1 VTIPVEQLS
10 CQELVE
16 LVTDYLE
23 GVLPEEQRQRFEEH
37 LGHCDGC
44 GRYVQQMR
52 ATLRVTGEL
61 TPASLSPEAEEAL
74 LEAFRNWRAR

>member
-1 VTIPVEQLS
+1 MTDSVEQLS

-23 GVLPEEQRQRFEEH
+23 GVLPEAERARFDAH
-37 LGHCDGC
+37 LATCAGC
-44 GRYVQQMR
+44 QTYVEQMR

-61 TPASLSPEAEEAL
+61 TPASLTPEGEESL
-74 LEAFRNWRAR
+74 LEAFRAWRAG

>member
-1 VTIPVEQLS
+1 VTDAVEQLS

-23 GVLPEEQRQRFEEH
+23 GVLPEVERARFDAH
-37 LGHCDGC
+37 LATCDGC
-44 GRYVQQMR
+44 KTYVEQMR

-61 TPASLSPEAEEAL
+61 TPASMSPGAEASL
-74 LEAFRNWRAR
+74 LEAFRAWRAG